1 VSRLL
6 RWARPASE
14 LRLAQ
19 LLVWGPRPEREV
31 AIRWDPC
38 PFRAD
43 RRGWRPPE
51 DGRLLFDGPVVRL
64 VEEGPQGMLLQPASY
79 FDYCATNLQPR
90 PSGARLPDWSGSP
103 LVNAIGVNGLVWT
116 SDGCLLT
123 QRRGPRVNVRPGQLC
138 CGFSGTLEPADVERA
153 GCLAEV
159 DVLRELEE
167 ELGVG
172 PAEVQE
178 RRLLGLT
185 RELPRWGTPEL
196 FYSVHLG
203 LRAAAVQERFPPS
216 EEGGQLCVTQPGAP
230 MERASL
236 PLLTA
241 LALEMA

>member
-1 VSRLL
+1 VRV
-6 RWARPASE
+6 RWN
-14 LRLAQ
+14 
-19 LLVWGPRPEREV
+19 PRPFQV
-31 AIRWDPC
+31 
-38 PFRAD
+38 D
-43 RRGWRPPE
+43 RRGWTPPE
-51 DGRLLFDGPVVRL
+51 DGRLLFDGRVVRL
-64 VEEGPQGMLLQPASY
+64 VEEGPRGLLLQPASY

-90 PSGARLPDWSGSP
+90 PSGAPLPDWSEP
-103 LVNAIGVNGLVWT
+103 ALVNAIGVNGLVWT

-153 GCLAEV
+153 ACLAEV

-167 ELGVG
+167 ELGVR

-196 FYSVHLG
+196 FYSVRLS
-203 LRAAAVQERFPPS
+203 LSAAAVQERFPPS
-216 EEGGQLCVTQPGAP
+216 EEGGQLCISRPGAP
-230 MERASL
+230 LERASL

-241 LALEMA
+241 LSLEVA